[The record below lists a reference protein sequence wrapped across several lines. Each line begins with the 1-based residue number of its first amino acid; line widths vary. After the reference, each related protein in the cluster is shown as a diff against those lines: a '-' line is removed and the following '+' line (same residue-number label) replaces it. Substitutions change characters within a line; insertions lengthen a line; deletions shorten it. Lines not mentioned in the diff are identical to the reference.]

1 MICVLPNTN
10 AERGKNMQK
19 TKNANLNAVAAV
31 LNNFKSSIEN
41 TQEVLVALKF
51 VEDWFDNVEVEAEN
65 KIEGEAFR
73 VARSVL
79 KMCRYNLGSFNDID
93 SDEITMIIRSGSDL
107 AKEMKKIQQMF
118 GGESNE

>member
-1 MICVLPNTN
+1 MICVLPNIN

-19 TKNANLNAVAAV
+19 TKNVNLNAVAAV

-79 KMCRYNLGSFNDID
+79 KMCRYNLGSFNDVD
-93 SDEITMIIRSGSDL
+93 SDEIDMITRGDSDL
-107 AKEMKKIQQMF
+107 AMEIKKIQQMF

>member
-19 TKNANLNAVAAV
+19 TKNVSLNAVAAV
-31 LNNFKSSIEN
+31 LNNFQSSIEN
-41 TQEVLVALKF
+41 TQGVLVALKF
-51 VEDWFDNVEVEAEN
+51 VEDWFDNVEVEAES

>member
-1 MICVLPNTN
+1 
-10 AERGKNMQK
+10 MQK
-19 TKNANLNAVAAV
+19 TKNVSLNDVAIV
-31 LNNFKSSIEN
+31 LNNLKSSIEN

-51 VEDWFDNVEVEAEN
+51 VEDWFDNVEVEAES

-79 KMCRYNLGSFNDID
+79 KMCRYNLGSFNDVD

-107 AKEMKKIQQMF
+107 AKEMKNIQQMF

>member
-1 MICVLPNTN
+1 
-10 AERGKNMQK
+10 MQK
-19 TKNANLNAVAAV
+19 TKNVNLNAVAAV

-65 KIEGEAFR
+65 KSEGEASR

-79 KMCRYNLGSFNDID
+79 KMCRYNLSSFNDID
-93 SDEITMIIRSGSDL
+93 SDEIIMITHNEIDL
-107 AKEMKKIQQMF
+107 AMEMKNIKQMF
-118 GGESNE
+118 GLDYGKVGGDQ

>member
-1 MICVLPNTN
+1 
-10 AERGKNMQK
+10 MQK
-19 TKNANLNAVAAV
+19 TKNVNLNAVAAV

-79 KMCRYNLGSFNDID
+79 KMCRYNLGSFNDVD
-93 SDEITMIIRSGSDL
+93 SDEIDMITRGDSDL
-107 AKEMKKIQQMF
+107 AMEIKKIQQMF